1 VTFRRLVV
9 ADLKLLLR
17 NRQSL
22 FWALAFPIIFAT
34 IFGLFNFDQLPDVE
48 IAVFAENE
56 QSAQPVIAGIS
67 SLESLDITDAYETQQ
82 DALAALKDGDLALVL
97 DVASNGEVIV
107 HVNEVAA
114 DTNRIFVPVVRSVI
128 DEVNFR
134 ISGVDR
140 AFTVVE
146 RSISG
151 RDVGY
156 YDFVLPGLVGM
167 GVMSYAIIGLAA
179 TIAQYRAQRILR
191 RIRATP
197 LEPRTF
203 VGALVVAHLLLAMIQ
218 AALILA
224 WGVLL
229 FGGTVRG
236 NLLWIAVFVVLGN
249 VTFLNIGFMV
259 STRAESAEAASGI
272 GNAVSMPLMFFSG
285 VFFPTSTLPWILPAV
300 TAVLPLKPM
309 VDGIR
314 AVALDATSITEL
326 GSELAQLAGWA
337 LVTALLATRIF
348 RFERA

>member
-1 VTFRRLVV
+1 MTFRRLVA
-9 ADLKLLLR
+9 ADLKLLFR

-34 IFGLFNFDQLPDVE
+34 IFGLFNFDQLPDAKVA
-48 IAVFAENE
+48 IFADDTATAE
-56 QSAQPVIAGIS
+56 PVVTGLSTVGA
-67 SLESLDITDAYETQQ
+67 LELETFEDRDAAIVALEESELD
-82 DALAALKDGDLALVL
+82 LVL
-97 DVASNGEVIV
+97 DIADDGLVTIN
-107 HVNEVAA
+107 VNAAAA
-114 DTNRIFVPVVRSVI
+114 DTNRIWVPVVRSVI

-134 ISGVDR
+134 TAGIERRFPVQ
-140 AFTVVE
+140 E
-146 RSISG
+146 RSTSG
-151 RDVGY
+151 QAVGY

-167 GVMSYAIIGLAA
+167 GVMTYAIIGLAS

-197 LEPRTF
+197 LQPRTF
-203 VGALVVAHLLLAMIQ
+203 VAAIVVAHLVLAVVQ

-236 NLLWIAVFVVLGN
+236 NLAWIAIFVILGN
-249 VTFLNIGFMV
+249 LVFLNIGFMV
-259 STRAESAEAASGI
+259 STRAESAEAASGV

-285 VFFPTSTLPWILPAV
+285 VFFPTSTLPWILPTV
-300 TAVLPLKPM
+300 TALLPLKPM

-314 AVALDATSITEL
+314 AIALDAASITEL
-326 GSELAQLAGWA
+326 GPELGQLLAWA
-337 LVTALLATRIF
+337 VVTGFLATRVF

>member
-1 VTFRRLVV
+1 MTFRRLVV
-9 ADLKLLLR
+9 ADLKLLFR

-34 IFGLFNFDQLPDVE
+34 IFGLFNFDQLPD
-48 IAVFAENE
+48 IKMAVFAEE
-56 QSAQPVIAGIS
+56 QASAQPVVAGLS
-67 SLESLDITDAYETQQ
+67 SLGSIELEEYEDRDVAIQ
-82 DALAALKDGDLALVL
+82 ALKDGDLGLVL
-97 DVASNGEVIV
+97 DIARNGVVTIN
-107 HVNEVAA
+107 VNEVAA

-134 ISGVDR
+134 IAGTPR
-140 AFTVVE
+140 AFTIVE
-146 RSISG
+146 ASISG
-151 RDVGY
+151 REVGY

-167 GVMSYAIIGLAA
+167 GVMTYAIIGLAS

-197 LEPRTF
+197 LKPRTF
-203 VGALVVAHLLLAMIQ
+203 VAALVVAHLVLSVVQ

-236 NLLWIAVFVVLGN
+236 NLAWIAVFVVLGN
-249 VTFLNIGFMV
+249 LVFLNIGFMV

-285 VFFPTSTLPWILPAV
+285 VFFPTSTLPWLLPAI
-300 TAVLPLKPM
+300 TSLLPLKPM

-314 AVALDATSITEL
+314 AIALDAASITEL
-326 GSELAQLAGWA
+326 GPELAQLAGWA
-337 LVTALLATRIF
+337 LVTAFLATRVF
-348 RFERA
+348 RFERV